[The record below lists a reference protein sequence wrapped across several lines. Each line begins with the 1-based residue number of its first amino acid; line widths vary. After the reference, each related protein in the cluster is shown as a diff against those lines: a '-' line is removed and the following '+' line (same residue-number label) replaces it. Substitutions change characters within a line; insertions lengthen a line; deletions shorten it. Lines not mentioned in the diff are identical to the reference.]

1 MRRGKTRPGAPLPAE
16 RKNFE
21 GIWLAKSGE
30 SRYNK
35 VAACGLREI
44 EARLRKKSFGE
55 ARRKDEKM
63 KYDVV
68 IAGGGIGGLMAAY
81 RLSKGAPKKKIL
93 IIDRGRALKNRKCPL
108 SNHLVN
114 ECIRCKQCAI
124 MEGIGGAG
132 AFSDGKFNITTEYG
146 GWLQDYIGDKATL
159 KYIGD
164 VAAILDEFGATKKE
178 YLPSDEIKLKCLQ
191 HDLYLLQAKV
201 KHLGTDGNFRVM
213 SALME
218 YLETAVDVMT
228 EDAVVDVNLEENY
241 ILTEKEEKISY
252 KELIL
257 AIGRSGSEWFGD
269 WCKKNNLNVVNNQVD
284 IGVRVE
290 LPRIIWEDISKKI
303 YEPKILYRTKDHGDC
318 TRTFCFNSGGEVVIE
333 NNDGMLTV
341 NGHANSDPALKTE
354 NSNFA
359 ILSTTRFTQP
369 FNEPIAYAK
378 HICKLANMIAGGGV
392 IVQRFG
398 DLVNGRRTNAHRLLQ
413 SRVRPTLDAVA
424 GDLGLCIP
432 KRQLDN
438 IIDTIYALDKIA
450 PGTANYDTLMYGVE
464 AKFYSIKPDFIDNN
478 FRITPNVYA
487 IGDGAG
493 ITRGLAQAGANGL
506 YVADAIISERR

>member
-1 MRRGKTRPGAPLPAE
+1 M
-16 RKNFE
+16 
-21 GIWLAKSGE
+21 
-30 SRYNK
+30 
-35 VAACGLREI
+35 
-44 EARLRKKSFGE
+44 
-55 ARRKDEKM
+55 M

-68 IAGGGIGGLMAAY
+68 IAGGGIGGLMTAY
-81 RLSKGAPKKKIL
+81 KIVTKKPALKVVV
-93 IIDRGRALKNRKCPL
+93 IDKGRALDKRKCPI

-114 ECIRCKQCAI
+114 ECIKCKQCAI

-146 GWLQDYIGDKATL
+146 GWLQDYLGNEVTMR
-159 KYIGD
+159 YINE
-164 VAAILDEFGATKKE
+164 VADILDEFGATKKQ
-178 YLPSDEIKLKCLQ
+178 YTPSDEIKLRCLQ
-191 HDLYLLQAKV
+191 HDLYLLQATV
-201 KHLGTDGNFRVM
+201 KHLGTDGNLKVM
-213 SALME
+213 SNLME
-218 YLETAVDVMT
+218 FLSTKADFVTENAVTDIDLVSRTVHT
-228 EDAVVDVNLEENY
+228 ENGDEFTYNDLV
-241 ILTEKEEKISY
+241 
-252 KELIL
+252 L
-257 AIGRSGSEWFGD
+257 AIGRSGSEWFES
-269 WCKKNNLNVVNNQVD
+269 WCRRNNLKVTNNQVD

-290 LPRIIWEDISKKI
+290 LPRIIWEDISSKI
-303 YEPKILYRTKDHGDC
+303 YEPKILYRTRDHGDC

-398 DLVNGRRTNAHRLLQ
+398 DLVNGRRSNQHRLLQ
-413 SRVRPTLDAVA
+413 SRVHPTLNAVA

-438 IIDTIYALDKIA
+438 IIDTVYALDKIA
-450 PGTANYDTLMYGVE
+450 PGTANYDTLLYGVE
-464 AKFYSIKPDFIDNN
+464 AKFYSIKPDFIDSD
-478 FRITPNVYA
+478 FRITENVYA

-506 YVADAIISERR
+506 YVAEKIVAGR

>member
-1 MRRGKTRPGAPLPAE
+1 M
-16 RKNFE
+16 
-21 GIWLAKSGE
+21 
-30 SRYNK
+30 
-35 VAACGLREI
+35 
-44 EARLRKKSFGE
+44 
-55 ARRKDEKM
+55 M

-68 IAGGGIGGLMAAY
+68 IAGGGIGGLMTAY
-81 RLSKGAPKKKIL
+81 KIVTKKPALKVVV
-93 IIDRGRALKNRKCPL
+93 IDKGRALDKRKCPI

-114 ECIRCKQCAI
+114 ECIKCKQCAI

-146 GWLQDYIGDKATL
+146 GWLQDYLGNEVTMR
-159 KYIGD
+159 YINE
-164 VAAILDEFGATKKE
+164 VADILDEFGATKKQ
-178 YLPSDEIKLKCLQ
+178 YTPSDEIKLRCLQ
-191 HDLYLLQAKV
+191 HDLYLLQATV
-201 KHLGTDGNFRVM
+201 KHLGTDGNLKVM
-213 SALME
+213 SNLME
-218 YLETAVDVMT
+218 FLSTKADFVTENAVTDIDLVSRTVHT
-228 EDAVVDVNLEENY
+228 ENGDEFTYDDLV
-241 ILTEKEEKISY
+241 
-252 KELIL
+252 L
-257 AIGRSGSEWFGD
+257 AIGRSGSEWFEN
-269 WCKKNNLNVVNNQVD
+269 WCRRNNLKVTNNQVD

-290 LPRIIWEDISKKI
+290 LPRIIWEDISSKI
-303 YEPKILYRTKDHGDC
+303 YEPKILYRTRDHGDC

-398 DLVNGRRTNAHRLLQ
+398 DLVNGRRSNHHRILQ
-413 SRVRPTLDAVA
+413 SRVHPTLNAVA

-438 IIDTIYALDKIA
+438 IIDTVYALDKIA
-450 PGTANYDTLMYGVE
+450 PGTANYDTLLYGVE
-464 AKFYSIKPDFIDNN
+464 AKFYSIKPDFIDND
-478 FRITPNVYA
+478 FRITENVYA

-506 YVADAIISERR
+506 YVAEKIVAGR

>member
-1 MRRGKTRPGAPLPAE
+1 
-16 RKNFE
+16 
-21 GIWLAKSGE
+21 
-30 SRYNK
+30 
-35 VAACGLREI
+35 
-44 EARLRKKSFGE
+44 
-55 ARRKDEKM
+55 M

-81 RLSKGAPKKKIL
+81 KIVTKKP
-93 IIDRGRALKNRKCPL
+93 ALKVLVIDKGKALDKRKCPI

-114 ECIRCKQCAI
+114 ECIKCKQCAI

-146 GWLQDYIGDKATL
+146 GWLQDYLGNEVTMR
-159 KYIGD
+159 YINE
-164 VAAILDEFGATKKE
+164 VADILDKFGATKKQ
-178 YLPSDEIKLKCLQ
+178 YTPSDEIKLQCLK
-191 HDLYLLQAKV
+191 HDLYLLQATV
-201 KHLGTDGNFRVM
+201 KHLGTDGNLKVM
-213 SALME
+213 SNLME
-218 YLETAVDVMT
+218 FLSSKADFVTENAVTDIDLVSRTVHT
-228 EDAVVDVNLEENY
+228 ENGDEFV
-241 ILTEKEEKISY
+241 Y
-252 KELIL
+252 KDLVL
-257 AIGRSGSEWFGD
+257 AIGRSGSEWFEN
-269 WCKKNNLNVVNNQVD
+269 WCRRNNLKVTNNQVD

-290 LPRIIWEDISKKI
+290 LPRIIWEDISSKI
-303 YEPKILYRTKDHGDC
+303 YEPKILYRTRDHGDC

-398 DLVNGRRTNAHRLLQ
+398 DLVNGRRSNQHRLLQ
-413 SRVRPTLDAVA
+413 SRVHPTLNAVA

-438 IIDTIYALDKIA
+438 IIDTVYALDKIA
-450 PGTANYDTLMYGVE
+450 PGTANYDTLLYGVE
-464 AKFYSIKPDFIDNN
+464 AKFYSIKPDFIDND
-478 FRITPNVYA
+478 FRITENVYA

-506 YVADAIISERR
+506 YVAEKIVAGR

>member
-1 MRRGKTRPGAPLPAE
+1 MYKAFYANT
-16 RKNFE
+16 
-21 GIWLAKSGE
+21 
-30 SRYNK
+30 
-35 VAACGLREI
+35 LRE
-44 EARLRKKSFGE
+44 AS
-55 ARRKDEKM
+55 M

-68 IAGGGIGGLMAAY
+68 IVGGGIGGLMAAY
-81 RLSKGAPKKKIL
+81 RLTKSAPKLKVL
-93 IIDRGRALKNRKCPL
+93 IIDRGKSLKKRKCPL

-146 GWLQDYIGDKATL
+146 GWLQDYIGNAETMR
-159 KYIGD
+159 YIGEVSD
-164 VAAILDEFGATKKE
+164 ILDEFGATKKE
-178 YLPSDEIKLKCLQ
+178 YSPSDEIKLKCLQ
-191 HDLYLLQAKV
+191 HDLYLLQARV

-213 SALME
+213 SNLMDH
-218 YLETAVDVMT
+218 LETAADVLT
-228 EDAVVDVNLEENY
+228 EDAVTDVDLKENVV
-241 ILTEKEEKISY
+241 ITEKNERITY
-252 KELIL
+252 KNLIL
-257 AIGRSGSEWFGD
+257 AIGRSGSEWFGN
-269 WCKKNNLNVVNNQVD
+269 WCKKNDLKVVNNQVD

-290 LPRIIWEDISKKI
+290 LPRIIWEDISQKI
-303 YEPKILYRTKDHGDC
+303 YEPKILYRTRDHGDC

-341 NGHANSDPALKTE
+341 NGHANSDPKLKTE

-398 DLVNGRRTNAHRLLQ
+398 DLVNGRRSNSHRIAQ

-438 IIDTIYALDKIA
+438 IIDTLYALDKIA
-450 PGTANYDTLMYGVE
+450 PGTANYDTLLYGVE
-464 AKFYSIKPDFIDNN
+464 AKFYSIKPDFIDDD
-478 FRITPNVYA
+478 FRITPNVFA

-506 YVADAIISERR
+506 YVANAIINK

>member
-1 MRRGKTRPGAPLPAE
+1 
-16 RKNFE
+16 
-21 GIWLAKSGE
+21 
-30 SRYNK
+30 
-35 VAACGLREI
+35 
-44 EARLRKKSFGE
+44 
-55 ARRKDEKM
+55 M

-81 RLSKGAPKKKIL
+81 KIVTKKP
-93 IIDRGRALKNRKCPL
+93 ALKVLVIDKGKALDKRKCPI

-114 ECIRCKQCAI
+114 ECIKCKQCAI

-146 GWLQDYIGDKATL
+146 GWLQDYLGNEVTMR
-159 KYIGD
+159 YINE
-164 VAAILDEFGATKKE
+164 VADILDEFGATKKQ
-178 YLPSDEIKLKCLQ
+178 YTPSDEIKLRCLQ
-191 HDLYLLQAKV
+191 HDLYLLQATV
-201 KHLGTDGNFRVM
+201 KHLGTDGNLKVM
-213 SALME
+213 SNLME
-218 YLETAVDVMT
+218 FLSTKADFVTENAVTDIDLVSRTVHT
-228 EDAVVDVNLEENY
+228 ENGDEFTYDDLV
-241 ILTEKEEKISY
+241 
-252 KELIL
+252 L
-257 AIGRSGSEWFGD
+257 AIGRSGSEWFEN
-269 WCKKNNLNVVNNQVD
+269 WCRRNNLKVTNNQVD

-290 LPRIIWEDISKKI
+290 LPRIIWEDISSKI
-303 YEPKILYRTKDHGDC
+303 YEPKILYRTRDHGDC

-398 DLVNGRRTNAHRLLQ
+398 DLVNGRRSNQHRLLQ
-413 SRVRPTLDAVA
+413 SRVHPTLNAVA

-438 IIDTIYALDKIA
+438 IIDTVYALDKIA
-450 PGTANYDTLMYGVE
+450 PGTANYDTLLYGVE
-464 AKFYSIKPDFIDNN
+464 AKFYSIKPDFIDND
-478 FRITPNVYA
+478 FRITENVYA

-506 YVADAIISERR
+506 YVAEKIVAGR

>member
-1 MRRGKTRPGAPLPAE
+1 M
-16 RKNFE
+16 
-21 GIWLAKSGE
+21 
-30 SRYNK
+30 
-35 VAACGLREI
+35 
-44 EARLRKKSFGE
+44 
-55 ARRKDEKM
+55 M

-68 IAGGGIGGLMAAY
+68 IAGGGIGGLMTAY
-81 RLSKGAPKKKIL
+81 KIVTKKPALKVVV
-93 IIDRGRALKNRKCPL
+93 IDKGRALDKRKCPI

-114 ECIRCKQCAI
+114 ECIKCKQCAI

-146 GWLQDYIGDKATL
+146 GWLQDYLGNEVTMR
-159 KYIGD
+159 YINE
-164 VAAILDEFGATKKE
+164 VADILDEFGATKKQ
-178 YLPSDEIKLKCLQ
+178 YTPSDEIKLRCLQ
-191 HDLYLLQAKV
+191 HDLYLLQATV
-201 KHLGTDGNFRVM
+201 KHLGTDGNLKVM
-213 SALME
+213 SNLME
-218 YLETAVDVMT
+218 FLSTKADFVTENAVTDIDLVSRTVHT
-228 EDAVVDVNLEENY
+228 ENGDEFTYDDLV
-241 ILTEKEEKISY
+241 
-252 KELIL
+252 L
-257 AIGRSGSEWFGD
+257 AIGRSGSEWFEN
-269 WCKKNNLNVVNNQVD
+269 WCRRNNLKVTNNQVD

-290 LPRIIWEDISKKI
+290 LPRIIWEDISSKI
-303 YEPKILYRTKDHGDC
+303 YEPKILYRTRDHGDC

-398 DLVNGRRTNAHRLLQ
+398 DLVNGRRSNQHRLLQ
-413 SRVRPTLDAVA
+413 SRVHPTLNAVA

-438 IIDTIYALDKIA
+438 IIDTVYALDKIA
-450 PGTANYDTLMYGVE
+450 PGTANYDTLLYGVE
-464 AKFYSIKPDFIDNN
+464 AKFYSIKPDFIDND
-478 FRITPNVYA
+478 FRITENVYA

-506 YVADAIISERR
+506 YVAEKIVAGR